1 MFKHTGSKFLR
12 LLLAIMLL
20 ASQAGFFGYALFS
33 HRKEAKATDLNINPN
48 FWNRADMD
56 FGTKA
61 GGILGATKFTGV
73 SNNNFYST
81 AITNTTDTTELAVS
95 KTITE
100 TLHGSWNY
108 GDWLI
113 FVGASGKIIKSN
125 DTGSTWASKTSNTAN
140 ALYGVSTSTT
150 VLAFAVGATTTIQ
163 KSTDNW
169 ETWASSNTGAPAK
182 DYYAVHVYS
191 ATAAVAVGADGTII
205 KTTDSGANW
214 VQKGGGVTAVHLR
227 GVTTADATNFFA
239 VGDGGVIVRSADVGE
254 TWGIIASGTT
264 SNLRATKAFNTT
276 NAWAVG
282 DAGTILYSSN
292 NGAVWSAKT
301 SGTTE
306 NLYCIFNPEVSRLRV
321 GGTNGTYAFSDN
333 TGTAWTVNQSPGIN
347 GIIRTI
353 NGKTRAKYIAA
364 GDSGAMRMFKVEGVT
379 PALDNRWANVYFE
392 DTSHDLKMPLTGFI
406 KLKLSGFAANE
417 YVEVRVMGYTNNTS
431 QEALPVTT
439 LLEGITFKI
448 YTDKIMMGDFAIAR
462 DAGKTQV
469 TIDSQ
474 NYMFDE
480 IYFNAQRH
488 SNSKE
493 AFLLINSKD
502 TLGMQAGSSST
513 AVDYKNRIEITINS
527 NAGKVQL
534 DRLSLA
540 GPTAATSK
548 KSLSDSFPDTDN
560 LLNLSNVELTQAA
573 ASPFTKNPANPILPA
588 GGVATN
594 YLYSAIRNGNTFQG
608 WGGHYGGS
616 NGPYAWY
623 RFSGTYPI
631 TGQLTMDGAPF
642 IDTGNIRNREFAN
655 PNIFLDDD
663 GLYKMIFNIYAC
675 FNDRVYSG
683 DDYGGVALA
692 IGGTSPTDTF
702 DIYPNAQDP
711 LLLMSRRGNLNP
723 MGELPDSVAL
733 TKTTGLNANEK
744 YMLYGQSKLDVA
756 GSMVNREMVTY
767 TGSTPYNVTTW
778 PTGNVPLPTFLFS
791 MEQVQII
798 QRDID
803 DYILVGGQSG
813 ATGDP
818 YVVRS
823 RSPYWWEPGL
833 FYPMTGAGGSW
844 ESNKVWFHFMIPNE
858 ESGIFDM
865 FYRATNAGAVANTGT
880 ATARIDGFE
889 WMSLS
894 AGQAAG
900 SMNTVTIEKPDTG
913 WNELKLNLDQVSAV
927 NGDNLKVE
935 LLDATTGNP
944 LAGFTQ
950 ADSDAITTPGTAVLA
965 SWNGNTS
972 LKAITGNIKIK
983 LYFTK
988 TTNAPRLYQYKLT
1001 AGTNPSSTNLKTE
1014 GRTNPAGTS
1023 LTPALSWSFSD
1034 SDTGDTQ
1041 KSYQVLVASSQ
1052 ANINNSIGDIW
1063 DSGKINGT
1071 GTSATPPA
1079 SLANESVYW
1088 WKVRVWDQ
1096 VDNVSSY
1103 PTAQTFAT
1111 TKAGPTIID
1120 NSTTVTNTV
1129 TNTISTSSYL
1139 TRYLASAL
1147 TATPQEV
1154 TALQDQIDD
1163 LQNTLTTTKS
1173 TTKTI
1178 NKPFGLPIQWAYL
1191 LMLLSL
1197 LLNLIW
1203 IMRIAITRTAPFIP

>member
-1 MFKHTGSKFLR
+1 MGQF
-12 LLLAIMLL
+12 
-20 ASQAGFFGYALFS
+20 GFFGYIVL
-33 HRKEAKATDLNINPN
+33 KPQKPAKATDLNVNPN
-48 FWNRADMD
+48 FWNRSDMD
-56 FGTKA
+56 FGTKT
-61 GGILGATKFTGV
+61 GGVLGATKFTGV

-81 AITNTTDTTELAVS
+81 SITNTTDTTELQVS

-100 TLHGSWNY
+100 TLNGSWNY
-108 GDWLI
+108 PGGDWVI
-113 FVGASGKIIKSN
+113 IVGDSGKIIKST
-125 DTGSTWASKTSNTAN
+125 DQGSTWASKTSGTAN
-140 ALYGVSTSTT
+140 ALYGVSASTS
-150 VLAFAVGATTTIQ
+150 VLAFAVGASTTIQ
-163 KSTDNW
+163 KSTNSW
-169 ETWASSNTGAPAK
+169 ETWVSSNTGAPAK

-214 VQKGGGVTAVHLR
+214 VQKGGGVTAAHLR
-227 GVTTADATNFFA
+227 GVTTADGTNFFA

-254 TWGIIASGTT
+254 TWGIVGGEVTT
-264 SNLRATKAFNTT
+264 NNLRATRAFNTT

-292 NGAVWSAKT
+292 NGANWSAKT

-306 NLYCIFNPEVSRLRV
+306 NLYCVYAPEATRV
-321 GGTNGTYAFSDN
+321 RFGGTNGTFLFTDN
-333 TGTAWTVNQSPGIN
+333 TGTSFTVNQSPGMN

-353 NGKTRAKYIAA
+353 NGRFRTKYIAV
-364 GDSGAMRMFKVEGVT
+364 GDSGTMRIYKSEGAT
-379 PALDNRWANVYFE
+379 PATDSRWSTVLFE
-392 DTSHDLKMPLTGFI
+392 DTSHDLKMPLVGFI
-406 KLKLSGFAANE
+406 KLKLSGFLANE
-417 YVEVRVMGYTNNTS
+417 YAEVRVMGYTNNTS
-431 QEALPVTT
+431 QEAITPIN
-439 LLEGITFKI
+439 LLGGISFKI

-462 DAGKTQV
+462 DVGKTQV

-488 SNSKE
+488 ATVRE
-493 AFLLINSKD
+493 GFLLINSKE
-502 TLGMQAGSSST
+502 TLGQQAGSSTSS
-513 AVDYKNRIEITINS
+513 VDYKNRIEITINS

-540 GPTAATSK
+540 GPTAPASK

-560 LLNLSNVELTQAA
+560 LQALSNVELTQAS

-594 YLYSAIRNGNTFQG
+594 YLYSGIRSGNTFQG
-608 WGGHYGGS
+608 WGGHYGTS

-631 TGQLTMDGAPF
+631 TGQLTMDGTPF
-642 IDTGNIRNREFAN
+642 IDTGNIRNREFAD

-675 FNDRVYSG
+675 YNDRVYAN

-723 MGELPDSVAL
+723 LGELPDSVAI

-744 YMLYGQSKLDVA
+744 YMMYGQSKLDVA
-756 GSMVNREMVTY
+756 GSMTNREMVTY
-767 TGSTPYNVTTW
+767 TGATPYNVTTW

-813 ATGDP
+813 STGNP

-858 ESGIFDM
+858 ESGIFDL
-865 FYRATNAGAVANTGT
+865 FYRATDVAANGNTGT
-880 ATARIDGFE
+880 ATARLDGFE

-894 AGQAAG
+894 AGQSSG
-900 SMNTVTIEKPDTG
+900 SMNTVEIVKPATG
-913 WNELKLNLDQVSAV
+913 WNELNLNLDQVGG
-927 NGDNLKVE
+927 GDNIKAEV
-935 LLDATTGNP
+935 LDAAGNP
-944 LAGFTQ
+944 IAGFTQ
-950 ADSDAITTPGTAVLA
+950 AEADAITTPGTSVKA

-972 LKAITGNIKIK
+972 LKSITGNIKLK
-983 LYFTK
+983 FYFTK
-988 TTNAPRLYQYKLT
+988 AVNAPRLYQYKLYP
-1001 AGTNPSSTNLKTE
+1001 GTNPTLTSLKAE
-1014 GRTNPAGTS
+1014 NRTNPAGTS
-1023 LTPALSWSFSD
+1023 LTPTLSWTFQD
-1034 SDTGDTQ
+1034 ADTSDTQDA
-1041 KSYQVLVASSQ
+1041 YQVILASTQ
-1052 ANINNSIGDIW
+1052 ANINNNVGDLW
-1063 DSGKINGT
+1063 DSAKT
-1071 GTSATPPA
+1071 TSANSSAIAPVTL
-1079 SLANESVYW
+1079 SNETVYW
-1088 WKVRVWDQ
+1088 WKIRTWDQ
-1096 VDNVSSY
+1096 NDNASDWSL
-1103 PTAQTFAT
+1103 AQTFAT
-1111 TKAGPTIID
+1111 TKAGP
-1120 NSTTVTNTV
+1120 STVTEIVDNYI
-1129 TNTISTSSYL
+1129 TNNINVPYSIIRYLPASLTSTSKD
-1139 TRYLASAL
+1139 TI
-1147 TATPQEV
+1147 
-1154 TALQDQIDD
+1154 ALQEEIDKLKAEICPGSAAD
-1163 LQNTLTTTKS
+1163 CSGLTQVGEKI
-1173 TTKTI
+1173 I
-1178 NKPFGLPIQWAYL
+1178 NKPFGVSSNIAYPW
-1191 LMLLSL
+1191 MILSL
-1197 LLNLIW
+1197 ILNLTW
-1203 IMRIAITRTAPFIP
+1203 ILRILITRTQPFIP